1 MPHFNKLYSKNNM
14 TRRRFSIISYI
25 ILLFANGCSSMI
37 NGNNRNGYYYMVDLS
52 DITDD
57 QIKVELIPPKINMD
71 SVEFVFPVSELAY
84 YNDDL
89 NHGKLISDLKAYDA
103 QGQSLKINQIAD
115 NRWIIYEANRI
126 EKLEYTVDDIW
137 EVRES
142 LSSWLS
148 SENIFHKGSVIQ
160 LSPNATFGYIDGYDH
175 MEFEVILKAPQDLYL
190 ASGLLNT
197 GVSDKI
203 VKIHTANYT
212 ELSDYPLLFTNQK
225 PVQYRVSNAVIEVGV
240 YSEQGKIET
249 EWIANQIK
257 PSIEA
262 ISAYFNGELPVEK
275 YAFLIYFYSGR
286 IFAATA
292 SEHNTSSIW
301 VQPEDWDNNI
311 LGGSMAK
318 MIKNTA
324 FHEFL
329 HIYAPLNIHSEEK
342 LLFDFDQPQ
351 MSKHLWF
358 YEGTTTYLQELIK
371 INQNLVS
378 EEYFINRINEI
389 IQEMQEYRTDV
400 SLTAISKGTYGDQLG
415 DQYDN
420 VELRGFL
427 VNMILDI
434 KLREK
439 SNGLYGLKNLIIDLC
454 KKFGKD
460 KSFKDDAFFSEI
472 SEITQ
477 FPELLD
483 FFNLYVDGTASLPV
497 EETFRKVGY
506 EYNAKI
512 NTISRMSKLTDE
524 QGALRNIWLH
534 HR

>member
-1 MPHFNKLYSKNNM
+1 MPNLINELENNM
-14 TRRRFSIISYI
+14 TWKIFSTISYV
-25 ILLFANGCSSMI
+25 ILLFASGCSSAI
-37 NGNNRNGYYYMVDLS
+37 NNNNGNGYYYIVDLS
-52 DITDD
+52 DITGD
-57 QIKVELIPPKINMD
+57 QIKVELIPPKINTD
-71 SVEFVFPVSELAY
+71 SIEFVFPVSELAY

-89 NHGKLISDLKAYDA
+89 NHGKLIFNLKVYDA
-103 QGQSLKINQIAD
+103 QRQSLKTNHIAD
-115 NRWIIYEANRI
+115 NRWVIYDANRI

-137 EVRES
+137 EVRDS

-160 LSPNATFGYIDGYDH
+160 LSPNATFGYFEGYDKIA
-175 MEFEVILKAPQDLYL
+175 FEVLLKAPQDLYFS
-190 ASGLLNT
+190 SGLLNI
-197 GVSDKI
+197 GDADKM
-203 VKIHTANYT
+203 VKINTANYT
-212 ELSDYPLLFTNQK
+212 ELSDYPLLFTNQR

-249 EWIANQIK
+249 EWIADQIK

-262 ISAYFNGELPVEK
+262 ISSYFDGGLPVEK
-275 YAFLIYFYSGR
+275 YAFLIYFYSGQ

-311 LGGSMAK
+311 LGGSMAE

-324 FHEFL
+324 LHEFL
-329 HIYAPLNIHSEEK
+329 HIYTPLNIHSEEK
-342 LLFDFDQPQ
+342 LHFDFDQPQ

-371 INQNLVS
+371 INQNMVS

-389 IQEMQEYRTDV
+389 MQEMQEYRTDV
-400 SLTAISKGTYGDQLG
+400 SLTEISKETYGDQLG

-439 SNGLYGLKNLIIDLC
+439 SNGLYGLKNLVIALC
-454 KKFGKD
+454 NKFGRD

-477 FPELLD
+477 FPELLV
-483 FFNLYVDGTASLPV
+483 FFSLYVDGTASLPL

-506 EYNAKI
+506 EFNANI
-512 NTISRMSKLTDE
+512 NTINRMSKLTDK
-524 QGALRNIWLH
+524 QGTLKNIWLH

>member
-1 MPHFNKLYSKNNM
+1 MNWK
-14 TRRRFSIISYI
+14 RISNIGYVM
-25 ILLFANGCSSMI
+25 LLFGNGCSLNKDI
-37 NGNNRNGYYYMVDLS
+37 YERNRYSYTVDL
-52 DITDD
+52 TNMTND
-57 QIKVELIPPKINMD
+57 QIHVELIPPKLIND
-71 SVEFVFPVSELAY
+71 SIEFVFPVSELAY

-89 NHGKLISDLKAYDA
+89 KHGKLISNLQVYDA
-103 QGQSLKINQIAD
+103 QRHLLKTNKKAD
-115 NRWIIYEANRI
+115 NRWVIYEANRI

-137 EVRES
+137 EVRDS

-148 SENIFHKGSVIQ
+148 SENIFNKGSVMQ
-160 LSPNATFGYIDGYDH
+160 LSPNATFGYFDGIDQL
-175 MEFEVILKAPQDLYL
+175 EFEVALKVPKDLYL
-190 ASGLLNT
+190 VSGLLNAEA
-197 GVSDKI
+197 SDKS
-203 VKIHTANYT
+203 VNIHATNYI
-212 ELSDYPLLFTNQK
+212 ELSDYPLLFINQK
-225 PVQYRVSNAVIEVGV
+225 PVQFKISNAVMEVGV

-249 EWIANQIK
+249 EWVANQIK
-257 PSIEA
+257 PAIEA
-262 ISAYFNGELPVEK
+262 ISAYFKGRLPVEK
-275 YAFLIYFYSGR
+275 YAFMIYFYSGN

-301 VQPEDWDNNI
+301 VQPEDWDDRM
-311 LGGSMAK
+311 LGSSLAE

-324 FHEFL
+324 LHEFL

-342 LLFDFDQPQ
+342 LQFDFDQPQ

-371 INQNLVS
+371 VNQNLVS
-378 EEYFINRINEI
+378 EEYFITRINEI
-389 IQEMQEYRTDV
+389 LQEMQEYRTDV
-400 SLTAISKGTYGDQLG
+400 SLTEISKETYGDQLG
-415 DQYDN
+415 DQFDN

-454 KKFGKD
+454 NKFGRN

-483 FFNLYVDGTASLPV
+483 FLEKYVDGTDSLPL
-497 EETFRKVGY
+497 EETFKKVGY
-506 EYNAKI
+506 EYNTTTNSIMKM
-512 NTISRMSKLTDE
+512 NKPTDKQE
-524 QGALRNIWLH
+524 ILKNNWLR

>member
-1 MPHFNKLYSKNNM
+1 M
-14 TRRRFSIISYI
+14 TWRRFLISSCV
-25 ILLFANGCSSMI
+25 ILLFGNGCLREKDI
-37 NGNNRNGYYYMVDLS
+37 YNRNGYFYTVDLS
-52 DITDD
+52 DITGD
-57 QIKVELIPPKINMD
+57 QIQVELIPPKINKD
-71 SVEFVFPVSELAY
+71 SIEFVFPVSELAY

-89 NHGKLISDLKAYDA
+89 NHGKLISKLKVYDA
-103 QGQSLKINQIAD
+103 QRHPLKASQIAD
-115 NRWIIYEANRI
+115 NRWVIYDANRI

-137 EVRES
+137 EVRDS

-148 SENIFHKGSVIQ
+148 SENIFKEGSVIQ
-160 LSPNATFGYIDGYDH
+160 LSPNATFGYFDGMDQIA
-175 MEFEVILKAPQDLYL
+175 FEVLLKAPQDLHI
-190 ASGLLNT
+190 ASGLLNIT
-197 GVSDKI
+197 DADKI
-203 VKIHTANYT
+203 VKINAANYI
-212 ELSDYPLLFTNQK
+212 ELSDYPFLFTNQR

-249 EWIANQIK
+249 EWIADQIK
-257 PSIEA
+257 PNLEA
-262 ISAYFNGELPVEK
+262 ISSYFDGVLPVEK
-275 YAFLIYFYSGR
+275 YTFLIYFYSGE

-311 LGGSMAK
+311 LGSSMAE

-324 FHEFL
+324 LHEFL
-329 HIYAPLNIHSEEK
+329 HIYTPLNIHSEEK

-358 YEGTTTYLQELIK
+358 YEGTTTYMQELIK
-371 INQNLVS
+371 INQNMVS

-389 IQEMQEYRTDV
+389 MQEMQEYRTDV
-400 SLTAISKGTYGDQLG
+400 SLTEISKETYGDQLG

-439 SNGLYGLKNLIIDLC
+439 SNGLYGLKNLIISLC
-454 KKFGKD
+454 KKFGRD

-477 FPELLD
+477 FPGLLI
-483 FFNLYVDGTASLPV
+483 FLNLYVDGTASLPL
-497 EETFRKVGY
+497 EETFRMVGY
-506 EYNAKI
+506 EYNAKT
-512 NTISRMSKLTDE
+512 NTIRRMSKLTAK
-524 QGALRNIWLH
+524 QGTLKNIWLH

>member
-1 MPHFNKLYSKNNM
+1 M
-14 TRRRFSIISYI
+14 TWKRSSIISYV
-25 ILLFANGCSSMI
+25 ILLFANGCSLEKD
-37 NGNNRNGYYYMVDLS
+37 NHNRNGYHYTVDLS
-52 DITDD
+52 DITGD
-57 QIKVELIPPKINMD
+57 QIQVELIPPKINMD
-71 SVEFVFPVSELAY
+71 SIEFVFPVSELAY

-89 NHGKLISDLKAYDA
+89 NHGKLISNLKVYDT
-103 QGQSLKINQIAD
+103 QRQPLKTNQIAD
-115 NRWIIYEANRI
+115 NRWVIYEANRI

-137 EVRES
+137 EVRDS

-148 SENIFHKGSVIQ
+148 SENIFNKGSVIQ
-160 LSPNATFGYIDGYDH
+160 LSPNATFGYFDGFDQI
-175 MEFEVILKAPQDLYL
+175 EFEVILKAPQDLYL
-190 ASGLLNT
+190 ASGLLNI
-197 GVSDKI
+197 GDSDKI
-203 VKIHTANYT
+203 VKIHTSNYI

-225 PVQYRVSNAVIEVGV
+225 PVQFRVSNAVIEVGV
-240 YSEQGKIET
+240 YSDQGKIET
-249 EWIANQIK
+249 EWVKNQIK
-257 PSIEA
+257 PTIEA

-301 VQPEDWDNNI
+301 VQPEDWDDNI
-311 LGGSMAK
+311 LGGSMAE

-324 FHEFL
+324 LHEFL

-342 LLFDFDQPQ
+342 LLFDFAQPQ

-371 INQNLVS
+371 VNQNLVS

-400 SLTAISKGTYGDQLG
+400 SLTEISKETYGDQLG

-427 VNMILDI
+427 VNMILDN

-454 KKFGKD
+454 NKFGRN
-460 KSFKDDAFFSEI
+460 KSFKDDTFFSEI
-472 SEITQ
+472 AEITQ
-477 FPELLD
+477 TPELLD
-483 FFNLYVDGTASLPV
+483 FFNSYVDGTTSLPL
-497 EETFRKVGY
+497 EESFKKVGY
-506 EYNAKI
+506 EYDAKT
-512 NTISRMSKLTDE
+512 NTISRMNKLNAE
-524 QGALRNIWLH
+524 QGTLKNIWLH